1 MVQARWRAD
10 ARMTGSLRSHGP
22 AELDHNADKTDK
34 TEQQTRVPQSD
45 TENTP
50 HPPLWHTTVDG
61 STQVRFGR
69 S

>member
-1 MVQARWRAD
+1 
-10 ARMTGSLRSHGP
+10 RMTGSLRSHGP

-50 HPPLWHTTVDG
+50 HPPYGTQL
-61 STQVRFGR
+61 STAARK
-69 S
+69 